1 MSQLREILQ
10 NTLLLKVFQFNNN
23 KQRLKDC
30 HNAEE
35 PKKTGG
41 KMECD
46 IMDGKVAKTKE
57 I

>member
-10 NTLLLKVFQFNNN
+10 NILLLNVFQFNNN
-23 KQRLKDC
+23 KESLKDC
-30 HNAEE
+30 KNREE